1 MQAGVHVCLGC
12 IEGSMK
18 PGIYKYQTLILSG
31 VQKKYITKKKKI
43 KKKEQQQKTEAEI
56 FMRYF

>member
-43 KKKEQQQKTEAEI
+43 KKKRFGERKKGKRNWE
-56 FMRYF
+56 